1 MNNKNRYLC
10 KKEILGR
17 ALLLA
22 VIVVL
27 IGCSK
32 GALDRKTATEKI
44 NEAFSKQR
52 ERIPVRVG
60 RVGSHCETRTI
71 HGATEDINLNP
82 ASDPAS
88 VIAKAGGYIDTA
100 PDGKDFWRTTLTDK
114 GRAFAKTYDVAAAP
128 STAPNHCGYQ
138 VYSLPLATA
147 HVTEVTGILPGE
159 NISSVEFAWNWTLTD
174 LGIALRAD
182 GKVYT
187 ALTEV
192 QRLSLFYW
200 LSSNPGPMLPVPAPS
215 DEDLKVPHHD
225 TAQFVK
231 YDDGWRLKK

>member
-1 MNNKNRYLC
+1 M
-10 KKEILGR
+10 GR

-22 VIVVL
+22 VVIVV

-32 GALDRKTATEKI
+32 SAMDRKTATEEI

-52 ERIPVRVG
+52 VHIPVRVG
-60 RVGSHCETRTI
+60 RVGSHCETRIIDRETK
-71 HGATEDINLNP
+71 DIDLNP
-82 ASDPAS
+82 ALDPAS

-100 PDGKDFWRTTLTDK
+100 PDGKDFWKTTLTDK
-114 GRAFAKTYDVAAAP
+114 GRAFAKTYDVAPEP
-128 STAPNHCGYQ
+128 STDPNHCGYQ

-147 HVTEVTGILPGE
+147 HVTEVTGIVTGE
-159 NISSVEFAWNWTLTD
+159 NTSSVEFSWNWTLTD

-192 QRLSLFYW
+192 QRHSLKDWFYM
-200 LSSNPGPMLPVPAPS
+200 NPWPFLPVPAPS
-215 DEDLKVPHHD
+215 EEDLKMEHHD
-225 TAQFVK
+225 TALFVK